1 MNTDAVTA
9 LMMGAFLATCAYL
22 IHLKASRIADRR
34 RQARLRLSAEAVSRL
49 QAAIDR
55 REVVVLKGDGATLHV
70 FEDIGG
76 VPREVLGGI
85 DAAWLLE
92 AESGSVW
99 HPSKGD
105 RNPV

>member
-1 MNTDAVTA
+1 MTA
-9 LMMGAFLATCAYL
+9 ESAISLAAFTVSCGILAY
-22 IHLKASRIADRR
+22 LKASRMANRR
-34 RQARLRLSAEAVSRL
+34 RQARLRLSAAAVSRL